1 MKNNLKP
8 ILWTGLSLFLA
19 TLACGFPNLNPTP
32 MPTPLPPTK
41 TVVSSPAETSIPTIE
56 ASPTPETDNP
66 ETPTNTTSNECTTL
80 QDVNLR
86 TGPGTAYRNPIGIV
100 LKGTVVVPIGFDP
113 EGIPGGRWVLIEATN
128 NNPSGWIT
136 AGADFLTCNMDFNSL
151 PAVEAAAPPPP
162 PLPSSA
168 RSSNPEGG
176 CGPDQDYQCDVIVT
190 DESFIQFK
198 IFKNGKEL
206 TQNDNIKQVSFSVRR
221 GEKDDNGRE
230 VYSNVEGSSAYCI
243 FGGNDPC
250 NAWPQENSV
259 PVWESGSPVK
269 PGTYFVEIF
278 ATVEEDGFEN
288 NIRWAADFDI
298 SLP

>member
-1 MKNNLKP
+1 MKINLKP
-8 ILWTGLSLFLA
+8 ILWAGLSMFLV
-19 TLACGFPNLNPTP
+19 TLACGSFSPNPTS
-32 MPTPLPPTK
+32 TPFPPTK
-41 TVVSSPAETSIPTIE
+41 TAVPSPTPTIA
-56 ASPTPETDNP
+56 ASPTSKTTDTEAPAN
-66 ETPTNTTSNECTTL
+66 TNNNQCTTL

-86 TGPGTAYRNPIGIV
+86 TGPGTAYRNPIGVV
-100 LKGTVVVPIGFDP
+100 LKDSVVVPIGFDP
-113 EGIPGGRWVLIEATN
+113 EGVPGGRWILIEAAN

-136 AGADFLTCNMDFNSL
+136 AGADFVTCNMDFNSL

-190 DESFIQFK
+190 DESFLQFQ

-206 TQNDNIKQVSFSVRR
+206 TQDNNIKQVSFSVRQGR
-221 GEKDDNGRE
+221 KDDNGPE
-230 VYSNVEGSSAYCI
+230 VYSIVEGASAYCI
-243 FGGNDPC
+243 FGGNGPC
-250 NAWPQENSV
+250 NTWPEENSV
-259 PVWESGSPVK
+259 PVWEPGSPVN

-278 ATVEEDGFEN
+278 ATVEENGGEN
-288 NIRWAADFDI
+288 DVRWAAEFDV